1 VNREDGA
8 SASAPTGNRE
18 GQQDAIVLR
27 EFTLADYAG
36 VLSLWQQAGPGIEI
50 RPSDSRDQV
59 AKKLARDRDLF
70 LVAEIADDAGIEP
83 DARIVRVIMGAWD
96 GRRGWLHHLTVAPG
110 YRCRGIATALVLEVE
125 RRLRARGCLKI
136 NLLVRANNTKARQL
150 YRRLGYDDMPAIVAM
165 GKEL

>member
-70 LVAEIADDAGIEP
+70 LVAEIADDAGIKP
-83 DARIVRVIMGAWD
+83 DAARVRPPSSASLWAPG
-96 GRRGWLHHLTVAPG
+96 TVAAVGFIISRWP
-110 YRCRGIATALVLEVE
+110 R
-125 RRLRARGCLKI
+125 
-136 NLLVRANNTKARQL
+136 
-150 YRRLGYDDMPAIVAM
+150 AIVAEALPQRWSS
-165 GKEL
+165 K